1 MDNIKQPRVIRVNP
15 RHLKSLVAGLL
26 NVPARRYFDNP
37 SQARFVNP
45 APTFPTP
52 PHAGRGM
59 GSGGG
64 LGAGFKNLASFG
76 ATLGCLCLA
85 GDDFGVPWGAFGSL
99 WAAFGGARGSFS
111 KRLVVHFPKCLKLDP
126 PAGLKTL
133 FQQMFFSSN
142 KFQKE

>member
-1 MDNIKQPRVIRVNP
+1 MTLLYGLYLRYIYPNIERNGQKLYLKTSCLGPGL
-15 RHLKSLVAGLL
+15 HLLSLWLL
-26 NVPARRYFDNP
+26 MGVLGVP
-37 SQARFVNP
+37 V
-45 APTFPTP
+45 
-52 PHAGRGM
+52 
-59 GSGGG
+59 
-64 LGAGFKNLASFG
+64 ASFG